1 MKGISKSSLR
11 ILLYHYTAS
20 AAATKNNFLLVVN
33 PLIHSRF
40 NYLRLKTSD
49 DLYFESNWPTF
60 VANLCASCVDAFV
73 D

>member
-11 ILLYHYTAS
+11 ILLYHFT

-33 PLIHSRF
+33 PLNSS

-60 VANLCASCVDAFV
+60 RCKFV
-73 D
+73 C